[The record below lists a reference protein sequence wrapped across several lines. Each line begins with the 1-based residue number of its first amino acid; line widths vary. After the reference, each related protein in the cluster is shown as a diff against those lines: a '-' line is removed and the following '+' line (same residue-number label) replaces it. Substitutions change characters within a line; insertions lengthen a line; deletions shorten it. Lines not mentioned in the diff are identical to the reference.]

1 MVKVAFK
8 QDDDGNITD
17 IAEYP
22 SSLYQDKNKG
32 WIVVEDDPTFSIS
45 EKFNWTI
52 RPTDNALVHKSTN
65 MTPDEEHNDVLTK
78 LTLQNLQLTK
88 IIEDLKTALTTSTKQ
103 NLSLMADNADQKNIS
118 DELQSAVTQLTKE
131 VIGMK
136 AAPAPAPAPDTTL
149 STEPDTSTATEN
161 GGN

>member
-1 MVKVAFK
+1 MVKIAFM
-8 QDDDGNITD
+8 QDKNGDLTNFAD
-17 IAEYP
+17 YP
-22 SSLYQDKNKG
+22 SSIYQDKSKG
-32 WIVVEDDPTFSIS
+32 WITVEDDPAFNLP
-45 EKFNWTI
+45 EKENWTI
-52 RPTDNALVHKSTN
+52 RKPDNVLVHKSTN

-88 IIEDLKTALTTSTKQ
+88 ISEDLKTALTTSTKQ